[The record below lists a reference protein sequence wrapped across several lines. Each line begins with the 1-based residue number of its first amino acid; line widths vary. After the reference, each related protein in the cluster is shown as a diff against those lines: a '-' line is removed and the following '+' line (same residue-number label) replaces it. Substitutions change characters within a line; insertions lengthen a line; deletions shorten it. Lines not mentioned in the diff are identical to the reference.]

1 MALSLQPR
9 QTQKQ
14 VITPAMMLQFS
25 LLQLPIGDLREEVRR
40 ELDSNP
46 ALEVENLRG
55 LSGRIRSASG
65 AGDLVDTV
73 AAESGETLEDHLMS
87 ELRMAGVAGREAEL
101 CQAIIA
107 DIDQQGRFT
116 GSVPDLQM
124 QTGASARELE
134 AARQRVMSIDP
145 KGCGAR
151 DLAECY
157 RAQLDDVPEAR
168 REEVAR
174 AIDAIAAMSAGGP
187 RSAVPAFA
195 PAVLALLKK
204 LNAFPGQLYDR
215 RKVEFVTPDVTV
227 DEDGDVEVDQN
238 DIPDLRV
245 SPKYV
250 QMAQDKTLDEE
261 TRRYAADRVKRAREF
276 RQALLDRQ
284 EKMQAIAE
292 LAIGGQPG
300 FLERGAAGLR
310 RQTMSDVAKKAKCSI
325 ANVSRAAAR
334 KYVKTPRGTV
344 PFRKFFVLVDQEP
357 VEKLREI
364 LNALPPGEKVS
375 DRVLSERMAK
385 AGCPMARRTVA
396 KYRLK
401 LQGPAA
407 GKST

>member
-1 MALSLQPR
+1 
-9 QTQKQ
+9 
-14 VITPAMMLQFS
+14 MMLQFS

-46 ALEVENLRG
+46 ALEVERPRG

-65 AGDLVDTV
+65 AGDLIDTV

-101 CQAIIA
+101 CRAIIS
-107 DIDQQGRFT
+107 DIDQKGRFA
-116 GSVPDLQM
+116 GSIADLQM
-124 QTGASARELE
+124 QTGASAVELE
-134 AARQRVMSIDP
+134 AARRRVMSIDP

-168 REEVAR
+168 REEVGK

-187 RSAVPAFA
+187 TSGMPAFA
-195 PAVLALLKK
+195 PSVLTLLKK

-215 RKVEFVTPDVTV
+215 RKVEFVTPDVVV
-227 DEDGDVEVDQN
+227 DADGDVEVDQN

-250 QMAQDKTLDEE
+250 QMAQDRTLDEE

-284 EKMQAIAE
+284 ETMQTIAE
-292 LAIGGQPG
+292 LAIGGQS
-300 FLERGAAGLR
+300 RGRGREAVGRLAPEQRDRRLPFGVHLLLR
-310 RQTMSDVAKKAKCSI
+310 RRTGRHGEELGRQQLSHPRQLHECVPSALR
-325 ANVSRAAAR
+325 SRR
-334 KYVKTPRGTV
+334 VHSPRT
-344 PFRKFFVLVDQEP
+344 RDQ
-357 VEKLREI
+357 
-364 LNALPPGEKVS
+364 LP
-375 DRVLSERMAK
+375 DH
-385 AGCPMARRTVA
+385 
-396 KYRLK
+396 
-401 LQGPAA
+401 
-407 GKST
+407 